1 MGAVTVGKKEAMRT
15 ANQTQEVTIEA
26 LLDTIFAK
34 RTIMTPRIVGLNNGL
49 NAKILTILK

>member
-1 MGAVTVGKKEAMRT
+1 MIVGKKETIRT
-15 ANQTQEVTIEA
+15 ANQAQEVTTEM

-34 RTIMTPRIVGLNNGL
+34 RTIMTPRIVGLNNKL